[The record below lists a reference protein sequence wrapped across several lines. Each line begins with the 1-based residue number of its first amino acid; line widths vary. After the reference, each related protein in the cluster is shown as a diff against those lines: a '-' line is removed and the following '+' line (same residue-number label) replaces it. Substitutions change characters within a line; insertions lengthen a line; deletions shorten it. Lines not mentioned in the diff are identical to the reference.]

1 MAEKKKA
8 ERFVSPKGIASYPH
22 LTKPDTKFNPDG
34 EYKVSLIVAGDDA
47 SKIVDFLTEQHKAAV
62 ARAKK
67 ENAGKRVKESE
78 LPFIENDDD
87 GTVTFKFKMKA
98 KVAPK
103 KGDPFEQKPALF
115 DAKGKPLTGDPKVGG
130 GSVIKV
136 SYEVVPYY
144 TAIAGAGVS
153 LRMKAVQIIELKE
166 YSGGGTAESYGFGE
180 EEGFEAGE
188 DDNDNANDPPFDADK
203 PAAGGSA
210 GGGDCKQSGEDE
222 DF

>member
-8 ERFVSPKGIASYPH
+8 ERFVSPKGIASYPY
-22 LTKPDTKFNPDG
+22 LTNPDTKFNPDG

-47 SKIVDFLTEQHKAAV
+47 SKVIDFLTEKHNAAV
-62 ARAKK
+62 AQAKQ
-67 ENAGKRVKESE
+67 ENAGKRVKEGE
-78 LPFIENDDD
+78 LPFIENDD

-98 KVAPK
+98 KVTPK

-115 DAKGKPLTGDPKVGG
+115 DAKGKPLTGETKVGG
-130 GSVIKV
+130 GSTIKV

-153 LRMKAVQIIELKE
+153 LRLKAVQIIELKA
-166 YSGGGTAESYGFGE
+166 YSGGGNAESYGFGE
-180 EEGFEAGE
+180 EEGFEADDE
-188 DDNDNANDPPFDADK
+188 DNDPPFGIDETTT
-203 PAAGGSA
+203 
-210 GGGDCKQSGEDE
+210 GGGGTGGNDEE

>member
-8 ERFVSPKGIASYPH
+8 ERFVSPKGTASYPY
-22 LTKPDTKFNPDG
+22 LTKPDTKFNPEG

-47 SKIVDFLTEQHKAAV
+47 SKAIDFLTEQHKAAV
-62 ARAKK
+62 AKAKK
-67 ENAGKRVKESE
+67 ENAGKRVKEGE

-87 GTVTFKFKMKA
+87 TVTFKFKLKA
-98 KVAPK
+98 KVTPK
-103 KGDPFEQKPALF
+103 KGGPFEQKPALF
-115 DAKGKPLTGDPKVGG
+115 DAKGKPLTGDPKIGG

-153 LRMKAVQIIELKE
+153 LRLKAVQIIELKE
-166 YSGGGTAESYGFGE
+166 YSGSGNAESYGFGE
-180 EEGFEAGE
+180 EEGFEVSE
-188 DDNDNANDPPFDADK
+188 DDNDPPFAADE
-203 PAAGGSA
+203 PTAGGSDD
-210 GGGDCKQSGEDE
+210 GGEDE

>member
-8 ERFVSPKGIASYPH
+8 ERFVSPKGLASYPY

-47 SKIVDFLTEQHKAAV
+47 SKAIDFLTEKHNASV
-62 ARAKK
+62 AQAKK
-67 ENAGKRVKESE
+67 ENAGKRVKEGE
-78 LPFIENDDD
+78 LPFIENDD

-98 KVAPK
+98 KVTPK

-115 DAKGKPLTGDPKVGG
+115 DAKGKPLTGEPKIGG
-130 GSVIKV
+130 GSAIKV

-153 LRMKAVQIIELKE
+153 LRLKAVQIIELKE
-166 YSGGGTAESYGFGE
+166 YSGGGNAESYGFGE
-180 EEGFEAGE
+180 EEGFEADDE
-188 DDNDNANDPPFDADK
+188 DNDPPFDTDETT
-203 PAAGGSA
+203 AGGNT
-210 GGGDCKQSGEDE
+210 GGNDEE

>member
-1 MAEKKKA
+1 MAEKKKV
-8 ERFVSPKGIASYPH
+8 ERFVSPKGVASYPY
-22 LTKPDTKFNPDG
+22 LTNPDTKFNPDG
-34 EYKVSLIVAGDDA
+34 DYKVSLIVAGDAA
-47 SKIVDFLTEQHKAAV
+47 SKAIAFLLEQHESAV
-62 ARAKK
+62 AKAKK

-78 LPFIENDDD
+78 LPFIENAD
-87 GTVTFKFKMKA
+87 GTVTFKFKLKA
-98 KVAPK
+98 KVTPK

-115 DAKGKPLTGDPKVGG
+115 DAKGKPLTGAPNVGG

-166 YSGGGTAESYGFGE
+166 YSSGGNAESYGFGE
-180 EEGFEAGE
+180 EEGFEASE
-188 DDNDNANDPPFDADK
+188 DDTPPFDADE
-203 PAAGGSA
+203 PPAGGA
-210 GGGDCKQSGEDE
+210 GEDE

>member
-1 MAEKKKA
+1 MTEKKKV

-22 LTKPDTKFNPDG
+22 LTKPDTKFNTEG
-34 EYKVSLIVAGDDA
+34 EYKVSLIVSGGDA
-47 SKIVDFLTEQHKAAV
+47 SKAIAFLTEQHKAAV
-62 ARAKK
+62 SKAKK
-67 ENAGKRVKESE
+67 ENAGKRVKESG
-78 LPFIENDDD
+78 LPFIENDD

-98 KVAPK
+98 KVTPK

-115 DAKGKPLTGDPKVGG
+115 DAKGKPLTGEPKVGG

-153 LRMKAVQIIELKE
+153 LRLKAVQIIELKE
-166 YSGGGTAESYGFGE
+166 YSGGGNAESYGFGE
-180 EEGFEAGE
+180 EEDFEA
-188 DDNDNANDPPFDADK
+188 DNAPPFAAYE
-203 PAAGGSA
+203 PTAGGSE
-210 GGGDCKQSGEDE
+210 GGEEE